1 MPGSAV
7 VGGASA
13 PTLFAPVAA
22 IWPKSIGA
30 EAPPTTASTRPAS
43 PRPSLALSHHRKA
56 TSPDRAA
63 VCRKTINP

>member
-1 MPGSAV
+1 M
-7 VGGASA
+7 GGASA
-13 PTLFAPVAA
+13 PMPFGLIAA
-22 IWPKSIGA
+22 IRHKSIGA

-43 PRPSLALSHHRKA
+43 QPPSPALSRHPKA